1 MSHIISQERQGFWI
15 AVSFIVALLALALAL
30 SAMWRLNMTLV
41 ASQAEMMI
49 LNSKIEAMKMAPPA
63 VSAAM
68 PAADSPK

>member
-15 AVSFIVALLALALAL
+15 AASFIVALLALALAF

-49 LNSKIEAMKMAPPA
+49 LNSKIEALRMAPPSA
-63 VSAAM
+63 SAAM